1 MNRRRV
7 TARTSPLRLEDDPDY
22 SPDDEDDEPP
32 YGEDDDDEDGDEDD
46 EDDDEEEEEV
56 WQVGLTSGSELPR
69 LAPISQLSQLVTRP
83 ASPPDSR

>member
-7 TARTSPLRLEDDPDY
+7 TARASPLRLEDDPDY

-32 YGEDDDDEDGDEDD
+32 YGEDDDDEDGD